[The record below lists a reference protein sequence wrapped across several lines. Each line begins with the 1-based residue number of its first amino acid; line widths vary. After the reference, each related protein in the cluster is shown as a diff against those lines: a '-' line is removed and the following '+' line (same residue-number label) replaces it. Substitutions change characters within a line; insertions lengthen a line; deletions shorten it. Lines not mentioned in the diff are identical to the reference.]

1 MFKHLDAAI
10 LNHIRR
16 RGVVPQVDDIRSTD
30 RGFDVRYREAKSGAA
45 ATRSW
50 RWSEL
55 RAATAVQSAG
65 WVGGHE
71 CLLVDCGAEVLQLTA
86 DADGFDA
93 FLMACERNLPGWLP
107 ATQWR
112 VQLMM
117 RQPGE
122 GVEVFGRGGNAPST

>member
-1 MFKHLDAAI
+1 MFKHLNAAI

-16 RGVVPQVDDIRSTD
+16 RSVVPQVEEIRSTD
-30 RGFDVRYREAKSGAA
+30 GGFDVQYRDAKSGAA

-55 RAATAVQSAG
+55 RAATAVQAAS

-71 CLLVDCGAEVLQLTA
+71 CLLVDCGAELLQLTA
-86 DADGFDA
+86 DAAGFDA

-107 ATQWR
+107 ASQWR

-117 RQPGE
+117 RQPDE
-122 GVEVFGRGGNAPST
+122 DVEVFGRGGNAPST